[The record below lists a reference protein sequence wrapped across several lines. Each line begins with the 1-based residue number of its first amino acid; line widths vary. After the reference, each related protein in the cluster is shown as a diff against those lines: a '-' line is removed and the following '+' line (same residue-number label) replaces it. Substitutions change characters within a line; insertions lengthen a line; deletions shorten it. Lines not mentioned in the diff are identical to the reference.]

1 MKSRNKVWCGYVV
14 GLHIIIAVILV
25 KSDFIELVGRKI
37 GVYQPTEISDYYNII
52 TTYHKRMDGSVPEGA
67 TIFIGDSITQ
77 GLATAAISEYSVNYG
92 IGFDTTVG
100 VINRLPFYKS
110 VTTAKSI
117 VIAIGVND
125 LKRRENSR
133 IVKNYQKILNFI
145 PKDKK
150 IILSAVLPVD
160 ERVSSVKVSNKR
172 ILQLNSAL
180 KKMSTNYVNVIFI
193 NSSNMLQEPN
203 GNLKSTFHTGDGVHL
218 NTDGYRVWI
227 SLLRKALDNG

>member
-1 MKSRNKVWCGYVV
+1 MKSRNKVWYGYVV

-25 KSDFIELVGRKI
+25 KSDFVEKVGRRI
-37 GVYQPTEISDYYNII
+37 GIYQPTEISDYYNTT

-92 IGFDTTVG
+92 IGSDTTIG

-125 LKRRENSR
+125 LKRRDNSS
-133 IVKNYQKILNFI
+133 IVKNHQTILNLI

-193 NSSNMLQEPN
+193 NSSSMLQEPN

-227 SLLRKALDNG
+227 SQLRKALDNA